1 MRWRK
6 TGAGLVRPFL
16 SAADA
21 ATLQRFSTS
30 SRSGAEAGPLLNLT
44 QRLILGCVLLAGL
57 TVGLLAATHR
67 ALAAAGQLGLAW
79 GFVAAA
85 ILIAGVTIF
94 WVLQPIRGLARDA
107 HKIAQGNLEH
117 RTGWKSRDDFGVIA
131 AELNRLAVRLRDLH
145 ESDAGRRQME
155 FQLSDA
161 VLQSIFEPII
171 VTDGKGHILKVN
183 QAAAELM
190 GEAATDRMALTNT
203 PGGDKIL
210 SAIRD
215 AVSMQKAVATEDE
228 ASMLPMR
235 IGKQERSYRLRTTP
249 MRDSEGRLL
258 GTVTTLED
266 VTSLQ
271 DIDRFKTRFL
281 NVASRKL
288 RDPLLQLR
296 RGLYALGHGFGGEL
310 DPLQAELVAAAGEES
325 EKLDELMGD
334 LIEVA
339 ELDTGKRELNLE
351 RVRPLQAL
359 TNARDRYV
367 DDAAR
372 KGIRV
377 EVRAY
382 ADLATVL
389 ADRRALRTI
398 LDNLLANALRYT
410 PEEGEVLLAAEEVKD
425 SVQFTVRDTGRGIE
439 AERLSTIFDR
449 FNPMSDAGSGLG
461 LALVRRLVEQLSG
474 QIAVESRLG
483 NGTTFRFTLPVA
495 VVDTTRHPIEVG

>member
-1 MRWRK
+1 M
-6 TGAGLVRPFL
+6 
-16 SAADA
+16 
-21 ATLQRFSTS
+21 
-30 SRSGAEAGPLLNLT
+30 LNLA
-44 QRLILGCVLLAGL
+44 QRLILGAVLLAGL
-57 TVGLLAATHR
+57 TLGLVVAAHRALLAA
-67 ALAAAGQLGLAW
+67 GEMKLAW
-79 GFVAAA
+79 AFVAAA
-85 ILIAGVTIF
+85 VLVAAGTIYS
-94 WVLQPIRGLARDA
+94 VLEPIRQVARDA
-107 HKIAQGNLEH
+107 HKIAQGNLEY

-131 AELNRLAVRLRDLH
+131 AELNRVAVRLRDLH
-145 ESDAGRRQME
+145 DSEAGRRQME

-183 QAAAELM
+183 QAASELL
-190 GEAATDRMALTNT
+190 GEAAGDRLALANT

-215 AVSMQKAVATEDE
+215 AVALQKAVATEDE

-235 IGKQERSYRLRTTP
+235 IGKKERSFRLRTTP

-271 DIDRFKTRFL
+271 DTDRFKTQFL

-296 RGLYALGHGFGGEL
+296 RGLYALSQGFGGEL
-310 DPLQAELVAAAGEES
+310 QPLQTDLVAAAGKES
-325 EKLDELMGD
+325 EKLDELMAD

-339 ELDTGKRELNLE
+339 ELDAGKRELKLE
-351 RVRPLQAL
+351 PIRPLQAL
-359 TNARDRYV
+359 TNARDRYC
-367 DDAAR
+367 DEAAR

-377 EVRAY
+377 ELRAY
-382 ADLATVL
+382 ADLSAVQ
-389 ADRRALRTI
+389 ADRRALRSI

-410 PEEGEVLLAAEEVKD
+410 PEEGEILMAAEEVKD
-425 SVQFTVRDTGRGIE
+425 RVQFTVRDTGRGIE

-449 FNPMSDAGSGLG
+449 FNPMSESGSGLG
-461 LALVRRLVEQLSG
+461 LALVRRLVEQLGG

-483 NGTTFRFTLPVA
+483 HGTTFRFTLPVA
-495 VVDTTRHPIEVG
+495 AVEATRRPVEVG